1 MAEPGKRPI
10 LPHQPATSDE
20 EILNSQIRAVVTTE
34 IERDRLDR
42 ISEELA
48 MGFGALGEVGPAVS
62 VFGSARTPEDGPD
75 YALARAVAH
84 RLGDAGFAIITGG
97 GPGIMQAANEGARE
111 AGARS
116 VGLNIELPF
125 EQHSN
130 PYLDVPLEFHY
141 FFVRKVMFVRYASA
155 FVVFPGGFGTLDELF
170 ESLTLIQ
177 TRKIR
182 DFPVVLVG
190 TTYWSGLL
198 AWVRRALVDTGMIAG
213 EDMELVRATDDLDE
227 IVSLVREGAERQGVG
242 PAPDQG
248 QTAQRAG

>member
-1 MAEPGKRPI
+1 MADPGNRPV
-10 LPHQPATSDE
+10 PHRPETLDE
-20 EILNSQIRAVVTTE
+20 EILNSQIRAVLSTAS
-34 IERDRLDR
+34 ERERLER
-42 ISEELA
+42 IQEELA
-48 MGFGALGEVGPAVS
+48 MGFGALGDVGPAVS
-62 VFGSARTPEDGPD
+62 IFGSARTAEEDPD

-84 RLGDAGFAIITGG
+84 RLGDEGFAIITGG

-111 AGARS
+111 AGVRS

-130 PYLDVPLEFHY
+130 PYLDVPLEFHF

-177 TRKIR
+177 TGKIR

-190 TTYWSGLL
+190 SAYWSGLL
-198 AWVRRALVDTGMIAG
+198 EWVRRALLDSGKIA
-213 EDMELVRATDDLDE
+213 ERDLDLVRVSDDVEE
-227 IVSLVREGAERQGVG
+227 IARLVREGAERQGVD
-242 PAPDQG
+242 PTPDQG
-248 QTAQRAG
+248 QMAQRAG